1 MNKGSSKEKMSI
13 CRLRHSLGR
22 PCQDCIY
29 FETRYCK
36 KTFKAKENKH
46 ESTGKESSRKES

>member
-1 MNKGSSKEKMSI
+1 MNKGSRNEKLSI

-22 PCQDCIY
+22 PCKDCIY

-36 KTFKAKENKH
+36 KTYKAKEKKH
-46 ESTGKESSRKES
+46 ESTGKECSKES

>member
-46 ESTGKESSRKES
+46 ESTGKESSRK